1 MAKSKQPRVAA
12 KEQAKKRNEP
22 AIDNRRARHEY
33 HILDSV
39 EAGLALT
46 GTEVKSIRAGGV
58 SMSEA
63 YARFRDGEAWLM
75 GMHVPPY
82 KQGSFSNVDPNR
94 PRKLLLHK
102 EQIADLQAR
111 VEEKGLTIVPLRM
124 YFTRGKVK
132 VQLGL
137 ARGKKLWDK
146 REDVAKRDVE
156 REIART
162 AITMRGA
169 KPEAAIEQ
177 SDRTRAA

>member
-1 MAKSKQPRVAA
+1 VKSKQQRVQVKA
-12 KEQAKKRNEP
+12 EAKKKNEP

-33 HILDSV
+33 QILDSL

-58 SMSEA
+58 SISEA

-75 GMHVPPY
+75 SVHIPPY

-102 EQIADLQAR
+102 DQIADLQSR
-111 VEEKGLTIVPLRM
+111 VKEKGLTIVPLRM

-132 VQLGL
+132 VQLGV
-137 ARGKKLWDK
+137 ARGKKMWDK
-146 REDVAKRDVE
+146 RADVAKREVE
-156 REIART
+156 REIARNV
-162 AITMRGA
+162 R
-169 KPEAAIEQ
+169 
-177 SDRTRAA
+177 

>member
-1 MAKSKQPRVAA
+1 MITASDAVATTHPVKSKQQRTKIAQ
-12 KEQAKKRNEP
+12 EAKKRNEP

-33 HILDSV
+33 HILDSL

-58 SMSEA
+58 SLNEA

-75 GMHVPPY
+75 SMHIPSY

-111 VEEKGLTIVPLRM
+111 VKEKGLTIVPLRM

-132 VQLGL
+132 VQLGV
-137 ARGKKLWDK
+137 ARGKKFWDK
-146 REDVAKRDVE
+146 REDVAKREVE
-156 REIART
+156 RELARL
-162 AITMRGA
+162 AR
-169 KPEAAIEQ
+169 
-177 SDRTRAA
+177 R